1 MKSKLFSKLSIV
13 VFFASFQI
21 NAQSEVPINSST
33 NILSTAPTPSVKTA
47 SINAKQCDVKFK
59 LPKLTYKDF
68 DNRIPCKYC
77 QKRYAHHSL
86 SNVEYEQQIQQISY
100 LNEALE
106 YHLYINKADESHQ
119 KADRT
124 SLSKYI
130 VKKYGNSKS
139 LLSIDSSLPGI
150 LKQTAS
156 NPSIKKPSTIRKI
169 NKYFL
174 EHDYCPQCRSVD

>member
-13 VFFASFQI
+13 VFFVSFQL
-21 NAQSEVPINSST
+21 NAQSEVQINSST
-33 NILSTAPTPSVKTA
+33 NISSTTPYQSVKTT
-47 SINAKQCDVKFK
+47 SIDAKQCDVKFK

-68 DNRIPCKYC
+68 DNRKPCKYC

-106 YHLYINKADESHQ
+106 YHLHINKANESHQ
-119 KADRT
+119 KADRI

-139 LLSIDSSLPGI
+139 LPSTDSSLPGI

-156 NPSIKKPSTIRKI
+156 NTSIKNPSTIRKI

>member
-13 VFFASFQI
+13 VFFVSFQL
-21 NAQSEVPINSST
+21 NAQSEVQINSST
-33 NILSTAPTPSVKTA
+33 NISSTTPSQSVKTT
-47 SINAKQCDVKFK
+47 SIDAKQCDVKFK

-68 DNRIPCKYC
+68 DNRKPCKYC

-106 YHLYINKADESHQ
+106 YHLHINKANESHQ
-119 KADRT
+119 KADRI

-139 LLSIDSSLPGI
+139 LPSTDSSLPGI
-150 LKQTAS
+150 LKQTA
-156 NPSIKKPSTIRKI
+156 NNTSIKNPSTIRKI

>member
-1 MKSKLFSKLSIV
+1 MKSKLFSKLLIV
-13 VFFASFQI
+13 VFFVSFQL
-21 NAQSEVPINSST
+21 NAQSEVQINSST
-33 NILSTAPTPSVKTA
+33 NISSTTPSQSVKTT
-47 SINAKQCDVKFK
+47 SIDAKQCDVKFK

-68 DNRIPCKYC
+68 DNRKPCKYC

-106 YHLYINKADESHQ
+106 YHLHINKANESHQ
-119 KADRT
+119 KADRI

-139 LLSIDSSLPGI
+139 LPSTDSSLPGI

-156 NPSIKKPSTIRKI
+156 NTSIKNPSTIRKI

>member
-13 VFFASFQI
+13 VFFVSFQL
-21 NAQSEVPINSST
+21 NAQSVVQINSST
-33 NILSTAPTPSVKTA
+33 NISSTTPSQSVKTT
-47 SINAKQCDVKFK
+47 SIDAKQCDVKFK

-68 DNRIPCKYC
+68 DNRKPCKYC

-106 YHLYINKADESHQ
+106 YHLHINKANESHQ
-119 KADRT
+119 KADRI

-139 LLSIDSSLPGI
+139 LPSTDSSLPGI

-156 NPSIKKPSTIRKI
+156 NTIIKNPSTIRKI

>member
-1 MKSKLFSKLSIV
+1 MKSKLFSKLFIV
-13 VFFASFQI
+13 VFFVSFQL
-21 NAQSEVPINSST
+21 NAQSEVQINSST
-33 NILSTAPTPSVKTA
+33 NISSTTPSQSVKTT
-47 SINAKQCDVKFK
+47 SIDAKQCDVKFK

-68 DNRIPCKYC
+68 DNRKPCKYC

-106 YHLYINKADESHQ
+106 YHLHINKANESHQ
-119 KADRT
+119 KADRI

-139 LLSIDSSLPGI
+139 LPSTDSSLPGI

-156 NPSIKKPSTIRKI
+156 NTSIKNPSTIRKI